1 MNDDLLTDEMSP
13 AMKEII
19 SEIDEV
25 KSSVDLFALL
35 VDKTVLV

>member
-1 MNDDLLTDEMSP
+1 MNDNLETKDMTP
-13 AMKEII
+13 AMKELI

-25 KSSVDLFALL
+25 KSCVDLFALL